1 MPIFVFLKLCIC
13 LTSEGDWRLSI
24 QGQSYRCSM
33 TMWLTSNKTL
43 HTKAGMNFSRW
54 QYYIHVVAQHSWE
67 NWVLSMKL
75 HCEKT
80 AGSPVPGLLY
90 APFSFTDFDLH
101 PFAVINITMSTAAFL
116 GPVSLSSE
124 FVIPEDR
131 LGDPGQMSLFFL
143 LPFIFLQSTDIFP
156 LSNCP
161 PSPPPPLHSLIEP
174 DSNLSWWSIFL
185 FPRQPLLKW

>member
-1 MPIFVFLKLCIC
+1 MPIFVFLKLCSC

-24 QGQSYRCSM
+24 QGQSSRCSM

-54 QYYIHVVAQHSWE
+54 QYYIHVVTQHSWE

-124 FVIPEDR
+124 SSYLRIG
-131 LGDPGQMSLFFL
+131 LGTPDKCLYSFSFPSSSSNQLTSFPFL
-143 LPFIFLQSTDIFP
+143 IALHPR
-156 LSNCP
+156 
-161 PSPPPPLHSLIEP
+161 PPPTA
-174 DSNLSWWSIFL
+174 
-185 FPRQPLLKW
+185 FPHRARQ